1 MRPVQVY
8 ANLTS
13 FQYGQLVGALRGPWR
28 EATRAVMV
36 LLSAKGMSP
45 TEIAELLDYHPRTV
59 RRWISRHD
67 TEGIVGYPTGLA
79 ADGPARA
86 AAASGNGSGNCWL
99 PRRRGPSPASTRR
112 WADPS

>member
-36 LLSAKGMSP
+36 LLSAKGMTRPRSP
-45 TEIAELLDYHPRTV
+45 NCWTTTHAPYDAGSAATTPKASL
-59 RRWISRHD
+59 
-67 TEGIVGYPTGLA
+67 GYPTGLA

>member
-67 TEGIVGYPTGLA
+67 TEGIAGIPDRPRSGRPRK
-79 ADGPARA
+79 GKEKRA
-86 AAASGNGSGNCWL
+86 GGGAESAAS
-99 PRRRGPSPASTRR
+99 
-112 WADPS
+112 